1 MTGYDINSGYCLGY
15 TPAKAKNMPLNLFQE
30 DFQTPFGFCPS
41 PVTLCQVAL
50 RCGWNKLEIVRVREH
65 FQGFQI
71 TKNIHK
77 KLAHTKMRDGVE
89 NIELMCLQPCP
100 GPCWG
105 TSSRG
110 RDPIS
115 LIPHVDPKG
124 SSIETVDYGHKHC

>member
-1 MTGYDINSGYCLGY
+1 MTGYDINSECCLGY

-50 RCGWNKLEIVRVREH
+50 RCGWNKLEIVRVREY

-89 NIELMCLQPCP
+89 NIESMCLQPCP
-100 GPCWG
+100 GPC
-105 TSSRG
+105 
-110 RDPIS
+110 
-115 LIPHVDPKG
+115 
-124 SSIETVDYGHKHC
+124 